1 MNVGQ
6 PHFIKREDMYTSAYA
21 VDHHMHQASDM
32 GGPPTFTS
40 DPKLDQW
47 YAFLQSSGAV
57 AEGTSEFKF

>member
-32 GGPPTFTS
+32 GGHPTFTS